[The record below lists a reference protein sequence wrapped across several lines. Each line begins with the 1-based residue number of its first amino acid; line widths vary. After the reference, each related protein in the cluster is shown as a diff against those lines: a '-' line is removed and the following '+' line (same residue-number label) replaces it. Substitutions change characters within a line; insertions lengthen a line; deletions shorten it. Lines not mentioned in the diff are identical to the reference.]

1 MVPQS
6 GGLKQAAM
14 EAGER
19 MGRRIADNLVPKL
32 DRLMTEAAERF
43 GIDPASLGAP
53 LSARLAAAEAEE
65 HDEEAAYAAPA
76 QAPLRRAK
84 GDGRSVDQ
92 LLAART
98 APAAAT
104 HPAEGSA
111 AAEPD
116 EVALPEGWSSAVS
129 PDGRTY
135 FYHAATR
142 TTQWKPP
149 VAEAAEAAALPPGWR
164 RVQDARGRWYY
175 FHKETRT
182 TQWGPP

>member
-1 MVPQS
+1 
-6 GGLKQAAM
+6 M

-32 DRLMTEAAERF
+32 DRVMTEAAERF

-53 LSARLAAAEAEE
+53 LSVRLAAAEADE
-65 HDEEAAYAAPA
+65 HDEESACAAPA

-92 LLAART
+92 LLALRSA
-98 APAAAT
+98 AAAAT

-116 EVALPEGWSSAVS
+116 EPALPEGWSSAVS

-149 VAEAAEAAALPPGWR
+149 AAEAAALPPGWR

>member
-1 MVPQS
+1 
-6 GGLKQAAM
+6 
-14 EAGER
+14 
-19 MGRRIADNLVPKL
+19 MGRKIADRLVPKL
-32 DRLMTEAAERF
+32 DRVMSEAAARF

-53 LSARLAAAEAEE
+53 LGAHLAAEA
-65 HDEEAAYAAPA
+65 DEEAAYGAP
-76 QAPLRRAK
+76 APLRLGK
-84 GDGRSVDQ
+84 GDGGSVDQ
-92 LLAART
+92 RLRSAA
-98 APAAAT
+98 AAAAT
-104 HPAEGSA
+104 HPAQGSA

-116 EVALPEGWSSAVS
+116 ELALPEGWSSAVS

-149 VAEAAEAAALPPGWR
+149 AAPPAEAAPPPPGWR

>member
-1 MVPQS
+1 MRLADWRRGAQTDLDSVRVPQ
-6 GGLKQAAM
+6 GQLQ
-14 EAGER
+14 
-19 MGRRIADNLVPKL
+19 
-32 DRLMTEAAERF
+32 
-43 GIDPASLGAP
+43 
-53 LSARLAAAEAEE
+53 
-65 HDEEAAYAAPA
+65 
-76 QAPLRRAK
+76 LRP
-84 GDGRSVDQ
+84 Q
-92 LLAART
+92 
-98 APAAAT
+98 
-104 HPAEGSA
+104 
-111 AAEPD
+111 PD

-149 VAEAAEAAALPPGWR
+149 AAEAAEAAALPPGWR

>member
-1 MVPQS
+1 
-6 GGLKQAAM
+6 M

-76 QAPLRRAK
+76 EAPLRRAK

-149 VAEAAEAAALPPGWR
+149 AAEAAALPPGWR